1 VKTRTLLHLPY
12 QVART
17 PLALVDATLAKRLP
31 VDSPPRLAFERIL
44 GSLDEVAGRLLK
56 DKSVQRR
63 GSRLRARA
71 ETLGDA
77 VQLEQDAAERR
88 RAAAEAVQ
96 EAERHASRLRE
107 DAQRDQSRGVQE
119 AAETE
124 GKAKQAATRRAR
136 AQANTAK
143 QRVDA
148 RAAAELDA
156 VERKRKLA
164 EARANARKR
173 RASAEAKADLDA
185 AAEKKA
191 AAGVRR
197 SEAAQLAKL
206 TQAKQQARTS

>member
-1 VKTRTLLHLPY
+1 MKTRTLLQLPY

-17 PLALVDATLAKRLP
+17 PLAVVDATLAKRLP

-44 GSLDEVAGRLLK
+44 GSLDQVAGRVLN

-63 GSRLRARA
+63 GDGLRAHA

-88 RAAAEAVQ
+88 RAAANAVQ
-96 EAERHASRLRE
+96 EAKLHASTLRE
-107 DAQRDQSRGVQE
+107 GAQRDQSRGVQE
-119 AAETE
+119 AVETE
-124 GKAKQAATRRAR
+124 AKEKQAATRRAR
-136 AQANTAK
+136 ALATTAK
-143 QRVDA
+143 QRADA
-148 RAAAELDA
+148 KAAAELDA

-164 EARANARKR
+164 EARATARKR
-173 RASAEAKADLDA
+173 RAAATAKADLDA

-197 SEAAQLAKL
+197 SDAAQLAKL
-206 TQAKQQARTS
+206 TEAKQQARKR